1 MPSVIKQIKALPPK
15 SQVKLC
21 LMMAVFSLLI
31 GTLFLLEWRVY
42 QEPNPERVV
51 QLEGRLTSDAQVW
64 KQDRRIVD
72 FGVAPHGLYE
82 DRQPV
87 YAYKDVYQSTGLRRG
102 ATVAL
107 EVEHTAEG
115 ALVRKLSTHEGRVL
129 FDANME
135 RYIASTGNDSIV
147 RTSVLTVFL
156 VTLCLGHAFLTWRR
170 YLKAPAD
177 VNSAT

>member
-1 MPSVIKQIKALPPK
+1 MSSVITQIKALPPK

-21 LMMAVFSLLI
+21 CILAVFAVLI
-31 GTLFLLEWRVY
+31 GALFLLDWRVY
-42 QEPNPERVV
+42 QEPNPERIV
-51 QLEGRLTSDAQVW
+51 QLEGRLTGDAQVW
-64 KQDRRIVD
+64 EKDRRIVE

-87 YAYKDVYQSTGLRRG
+87 YAYKDVFQTTGLRRG

-135 RYIASTGNDSIV
+135 RYIASTGNDAVV

-170 YLKAPAD
+170 YLKVPVE
-177 VNSAT
+177 VNSAA